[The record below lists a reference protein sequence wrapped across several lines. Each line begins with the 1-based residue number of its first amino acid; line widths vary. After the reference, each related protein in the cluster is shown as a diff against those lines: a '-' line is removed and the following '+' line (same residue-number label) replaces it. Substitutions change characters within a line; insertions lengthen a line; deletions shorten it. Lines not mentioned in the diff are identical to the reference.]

1 MPVLCPRRARA
12 STAILIADPSYQ
24 RFDCGPGIARITG
37 SMPNPSPVFPLEA
50 ILEEPLSFEFEVPFA
65 REELDREPLV
75 AVRPARIAGEVTPVE
90 GGHALTASLAW
101 DGRLEC
107 SRCLAPYDFS
117 HQEEFSL
124 VLYPRKAVSEADLE
138 LDREDLDAYFYD
150 DPNVPVAPI
159 VEERIQMAIPMKPLC
174 REDCLGLC
182 VQCGADRNVTRCSCV
197 VEFIDPRWRA
207 LELLKQQ
214 KN

>member
-24 RFDCGPGIARITG
+24 RFDWGLGIARITG
-37 SMPNPSPVFPLEA
+37 SMATQLPIFPLET
-50 ILEEPLSFEFEVPFA
+50 IVEEPLSFEFEVPFA

-107 SRCLAPYDFS
+107 SRCLADYDFS
-117 HQEEFSL
+117 HQEDFTL
-124 VLYPRKAVSEADLE
+124 VLYPRKAISEADLE

-174 REDCLGLC
+174 SEDCLGLC
-182 VQCGADRNVTRCSCV
+182 VQCGTDRNINRCDCV

-214 KN
+214 KS

>member
-1 MPVLCPRRARA
+1 MATQLP
-12 STAILIADPSYQ
+12 I
-24 RFDCGPGIARITG
+24 
-37 SMPNPSPVFPLEA
+37 FPLET
-50 ILEEPLSFEFEVPFA
+50 IVEEPLSFEYEVPFA

-107 SRCLAPYDFS
+107 SRCLADYDFS
-117 HQEEFSL
+117 YQEDFTL
-124 VLYPRKAVSEADLE
+124 VLYPRKAISEADLE
-138 LDREDLDAYFYD
+138 LDRGDLDAYFYD

-182 VQCGADRNVTRCSCV
+182 VQCGADRNINRCDCV

-214 KN
+214 KS

>member
-1 MPVLCPRRARA
+1 MPML
-12 STAILIADPSYQ
+12 
-24 RFDCGPGIARITG
+24 GPLLQ
-37 SMPNPSPVFPLEA
+37 LEA
-50 ILEEPLSFEFEVPFA
+50 VVEEPLSFEYEVPFA

-75 AVRPARIAGEVTPVE
+75 AVRPARIAGEVSRVE
-90 GGHALTASLAW
+90 GGHSLTANLVW

-107 SRCLAPYDFS
+107 SRCLTPYDFS
-117 HQEEFSL
+117 HQEDFSL
-124 VLYPRKAVSEADLE
+124 LLYPRKTISETDLE
-138 LDREDLDAYFYD
+138 LDRGDLDTYFYD

-182 VQCGADRNVTRCSCV
+182 IECGADRNVTRCDCV
-197 VEFIDPRWRA
+197 VEFIDPRWKP

-214 KN
+214 KR

>member
-1 MPVLCPRRARA
+1 MATQLA
-12 STAILIADPSYQ
+12 LL
-24 RFDCGPGIARITG
+24 
-37 SMPNPSPVFPLEA
+37 PLET
-50 ILEEPLSFEFEVPFA
+50 IVEEPLSFEYEVPFA

-75 AVRPARIAGEVTPVE
+75 GVRPARIAGEVSRVE
-90 GGHALTASLAW
+90 GGHSLTASLAW
-101 DGRLEC
+101 DGSLEC

-117 HQEEFSL
+117 YQEDFSL
-124 VLYPRKAVSEADLE
+124 VLYPRKNISEADLE
-138 LDREDLDAYFYD
+138 LEREDLDAYFYD

-182 VQCGADRNVTRCSCV
+182 VQCGADRNVTRCDCV

-214 KN
+214 KR

>member
-1 MPVLCPRRARA
+1 M
-12 STAILIADPSYQ
+12 
-24 RFDCGPGIARITG
+24 
-37 SMPNPSPVFPLEA
+37 SMPLPSFQLEA
-50 ILEEPLSFEFEVPFA
+50 VLDEPLSFDFEVPFA

-75 AVRPARIAGEVTPVE
+75 AVRPARIAGEVSRVD
-90 GGHALTASLAW
+90 GGHSLTASLAW

-117 HQEEFSL
+117 HQEDFSL
-124 VLYPRKAVSEADLE
+124 MLYPRKPISEPDLS

-182 VQCGADRNVTRCSCV
+182 FQCGADRNVTRCDCV
-197 VEFIDPRWRA
+197 VEFIDPRWKP
-207 LELLKQQ
+207 LELLKKGQV
-214 KN
+214 

>member
-1 MPVLCPRRARA
+1 
-12 STAILIADPSYQ
+12 
-24 RFDCGPGIARITG
+24 
-37 SMPNPSPVFPLEA
+37 MPNPSPVFPLEA